1 MESRTHEDIQLKHL
15 NGCLST
21 HVIYTFE
28 RVWFYFHIIDEVAIP
43 LIMYAVLVHTIDNNL
58 AIVYSSI
65 PCLVFML
72 ISVCIFGLFEPVPF
86 LICKG
91 LYIQMIFNYFVKD
104 PHYFPCHPNW
114 ILGII
119 GAQMAIS
126 SAASR
131 SVVYFMVQPWITK
144 NHPKRLA
151 EWRSLLEVQRF
162 RSFIR
167 MTTIYTGLGLVGQA
181 VFATCLTLV
190 LPANILKWICPVI
203 LIACVSGSL
212 SSIYRVYRD
221 VSNDYYQNGELIKIT
236 NDFVAYYS

>member
-1 MESRTHEDIQLKHL
+1 MKAKTQEDIQLKSL
-15 NGCLST
+15 NKYFSVDT
-21 HVIYTFE
+21 VYTFE
-28 RVWFYFHIIDEVAIP
+28 RVWFYFHVIGEVVVP
-43 LIMYAVLVHTIDNNL
+43 LVLFSILTYTIDNNL

-65 PCLVFML
+65 PCIVFML

-131 SVVYFMVQPWITK
+131 SVVYFMAQPWITK
-144 NHPKRLA
+144 NHPQRLS
-151 EWRSLLEVQRF
+151 EWRSLLEIENLRC
-162 RSFIR
+162 FIR
-167 MTTIYTGLGLVGQA
+167 YNTIFTGLGLVSQA
-181 VFATCLTLV
+181 VLATCLTLA
-190 LPANILKWICPVI
+190 LPTSALKWVCPI
-203 LIACVSGSL
+203 FSIACVLGSL
-212 SSIYRVYRD
+212 FSIYRVYRN
-221 VSNDYYQNGELIKIT
+221 VFMNYYRDGELVKIP
-236 NDFVAYYS
+236 NDSNI